1 MRDYSDGD
9 ASLQPA
15 SDRAHR
21 ALARRILAMLDLTRL
36 EDDAG
41 DTEVRALCRRAD
53 TAFGTPAAV
62 CVYPRFVAAAREEM
76 RDCGLAGRVA
86 VATVA
91 NFPDGSAEP
100 ERAAAE
106 ARRAISL
113 GADEIDVVL
122 PWKAL
127 RDGDDAVG
135 ARLVEQCRA
144 ATPGK
149 VLKVILETGMLS
161 DVRRIRRA
169 SAVAIA
175 GGADFI
181 KTSTGKTAAG
191 ASPEAAEAMLETIV
205 EHGGRCGIKISGGV
219 RTLEDARAYVDLA
232 ADKLGDEWVRP
243 ERFRIGASSLL
254 DDLLAALEPV
264 EDPDR

>member
-1 MRDYSDGD
+1 MRDYSDDESTLEPG
-9 ASLQPA
+9 SNR
-15 SDRAHR
+15 SRR
-21 ALARRILAMLDLTRL
+21 ALARRVLAMLDLTRL
-36 EDDAG
+36 EDDADDSG
-41 DTEVRALCRRAD
+41 VRALCRRAD

-62 CVYPRFVAAAREEM
+62 CVYPQFVSAACEELAEQ
-76 RDCGLAGRVA
+76 GLAGRVA

-106 ARRAISL
+106 TRRAVSL
-113 GADEIDVVL
+113 GADEVDVVL

-127 RDGDDAVG
+127 RDGDDAIG

-144 ATPGK
+144 ASTGK
-149 VLKVILETGMLS
+149 LLKVIVETGMLA
-161 DVRRIRRA
+161 DADQIRRA
-169 SAVAIA
+169 CAAAIA

-181 KTSTGKTAAG
+181 KTSTGKAERG
-191 ASPEAAEAMLETIV
+191 ATPEAVEVMLETVV
-205 EHGGRCGIKISGGV
+205 EHGGRCGVKISGGV
-219 RTLEDARAYVDLA
+219 RTLDDARVYLEMA
-232 ADKLGDEWVRP
+232 ADKLGSEVGP